1 MQHRYSWE
9 HWDDPHLTNEA
20 TIRFL
25 GNGLVASGVQHGH
38 DYVAGWQ
45 LDASDQWV
53 TRRLIVNVRGP
64 DWKRDLELTRDPSGQ
79 WSSETAT
86 HGAQPAH
93 LALPGIAPGTD
104 LADAFD
110 CDLGMCPLTNTM
122 PIRRLGLLEAPVAST
137 PLIMAWVDMPSLQV
151 IASDQYYGSIDRR
164 TVHYASG
171 TRGVDVELQVDE
183 DGVVVVY
190 PDLARRV

>member
-1 MQHRYSWE
+1 M
-9 HWDDPHLTNEA
+9 
-20 TIRFL
+20 L

-38 DYVAGWQ
+38 DYVADWQ

-53 TRRLIVNVRGP
+53 TRCLIVNVRGP

-86 HGAQPAH
+86 IGAQPTH
-93 LALPGIAPGTD
+93 LAPPGIAPGTD

-122 PIRRLGLLEAPVAST
+122 PIRRLGLLEAHVAST
-137 PLIMAWVDMPSLQV
+137 PLIMAWVAMPSLQV